1 MHAVGKTDDAG
12 GSDGELARLGTTG
25 AALHTDDVT
34 TAEMRVKLSELSLI
48 EIRLSKD
55 LDLGLIT
62 LEIDE
67 DKMVSGT
74 TDSDHAAGQGDSL
87 VLEECVVR
95 SLFQI
100 LSAELVDAVSSREF
114 VRVRVDV
121 LVSQGLNK
129 VLAILSV
136 LGWVLLFFIKC
147 SSQVLLLGLVSLSSG
162 LGLSLSS
169 FLCGL
174 LSGLGLVLTLLL
186 ALLEFTKR

>member
-1 MHAVGKTDDAG
+1 MHAVGKTDDAS

-67 DKMVSGT
+67 DKMVSCT
-74 TDSDHAAGQGDSL
+74 TDSDHAAREGDSL

-136 LGWVLLFFIKC
+136 LGWVLLFLIKC
-147 SSQVLLLGLVSLSSG
+147 SSQVLFLGLVSLSSG

-186 ALLEFTKR
+186 ALLKFTKR